1 MSRAWVT
8 AAFEVGLWY
17 PTCGCTQGVWNP
29 ALTWPRAAPKLRGR
43 RHGHRDLRPS
53 RPAGHA
59 ARRVLREPP
68 APPRAIRRGRLLL
81 LSPCRAPRDPSGA
94 RPLPR
99 HLHLGGD
106 PAHPT
111 HPPRPPR
118 LLPGPLTTP

>member
-53 RPAGHA
+53 RPAGPA
-59 ARRVLREPP
+59 PRRVLREAP
-68 APPRAIRRGRLLL
+68 APPRAVRRGRLLL
-81 LSPCRAPRDPSGA
+81 LSPGRAPRDPSGA
-94 RPLPR
+94 RALPPPPYP
-99 HLHLGGD
+99 GGD
-106 PAHPT
+106 PPPPATPPP
-111 HPPRPPR
+111 PPRR
-118 LLPGPLTTP
+118 LPA